1 MNILVISEHVRSD
14 PFRSSFYNIDTTH
27 KYYKKSIRRF
37 IKGNNKF
44 CYFINLFVTA
54 FICRVKYKSWDIKLV
69 ISDNP
74 RIGFLVSI
82 INRLTLCNINHVIWN
97 FNTQSIYT
105 GIKLLIA
112 KYACSSVSFII
123 VYSEHEKNIYS
134 KMLNIPK
141 SKIIKKLLSG
151 PYLDDDRYIK
161 LSNNSTKKDC
171 IVSAGFSGRNYEYL
185 SKIAGRMLD
194 VRFVIIVYPDC
205 LRDIKF
211 TDNIEIVSGI
221 SELDYCHYI
230 TKAKLFFLPIKNME
244 TANGHLGIVQA
255 MSLRTMLI
263 TNITKGTKDYLQ
275 PDINCVIYPDGNIEE
290 TINIIRQSL
299 RDSVRRQYIVEKA
312 YNFARRNFNV
322 QKDINTLNDI
332 INLLLKKR
340 DNRHSQ
346 YS

>member
-1 MNILVISEHVRSD
+1 MNVLVISEHLRSD
-14 PFRSSFYNIDTTH
+14 PLRSTFYNIDTTN
-27 KYYKKSIRRF
+27 KYFKKSIRRF
-37 IKGNNKF
+37 IKGDSKF
-44 CYFINLFVTA
+44 CYFINLLVTT
-54 FICRVKYKSWDIKLV
+54 FICRFKYKSWDIKLV

-97 FNTQSIYT
+97 FNTQGVYT

-161 LSNNSTKKDC
+161 LSNNSIKKDF
-171 IVSAGFSGRNYEYL
+171 IVSAGFSGRDYEYL

-205 LRDIKF
+205 LKDIKF

-221 SELDYCHYI
+221 SELDYCRYI
-230 TKAKLFFLPIKNME
+230 AEAKLFFLPIKNME
-244 TANGHLGIVQA
+244 TANGHLGIIQA
-255 MSLRTMLI
+255 MSLRTMII

-299 RDSVRRQYIVEKA
+299 RDGVRRQYIVEKA

-332 INLLLKKR
+332 VNLLLNKR
-340 DNRHSQ
+340 DNHHT
-346 YS
+346 

>member
-1 MNILVISEHVRSD
+1 MNVLVISEHLRSD
-14 PFRSSFYNIDTTH
+14 PLRSTFYNIDTTN
-27 KYYKKSIRRF
+27 KYFKKSIRRF
-37 IKGNNKF
+37 IKGDSKF
-44 CYFINLFVTA
+44 CYFINLLVTT
-54 FICRVKYKSWDIKLV
+54 FICRFKYKSWDIKLV

-97 FNTQSIYT
+97 FNTQGVYT

-161 LSNNSTKKDC
+161 LSNNSIKKDF
-171 IVSAGFSGRNYEYL
+171 IVSAGFSGRDYEYL

-205 LRDIKF
+205 LKDIKF

-221 SELDYCHYI
+221 SELDYCRYI
-230 TKAKLFFLPIKNME
+230 AKAKLFFLPIKNME
-244 TANGHLGIVQA
+244 TANGHLGIIQA
-255 MSLRTMLI
+255 MSLRTMII

-299 RDSVRRQYIVEKA
+299 RDGVRRQYIVEKA

-332 INLLLKKR
+332 VNLLLNKR
-340 DNRHSQ
+340 DNHHT
-346 YS
+346 